1 MSSKAVK
8 KTKVVAKTKDACS
21 VKPVKSVKPKD
32 TTKGRDRRLSD
43 KEFREL
49 EHSVYSE
56 VAEFEGMMFGVLNR
70 HAWAALLKDAVKHHC
85 NALTD
90 EQKTKLE
97 HIIKAYDDVCEGDA
111 IVMTLKVFSEEACRR
126 RRAFAFEDAL
136 REAGG
141 KSTKSQAGKCR
152 SRTTGKVDSHPKA
165 RVRK

>member
-1 MSSKAVK
+1 MSSKAVE
-8 KTKVVAKTKDACS
+8 KTKVVAKTKDARS

-32 TTKGRDRRLSD
+32 VTQCRDRRLSD
-43 KEFREL
+43 KEFMEI

-56 VAEFEGMMFGVLNR
+56 VAEFEGMMSGVLKR
-70 HAWAALLKDAVKHHC
+70 RAWASLLKDAVKHHG

-111 IVMTLKVFSEEACRR
+111 IVMTLKVFSEEACRCR
-126 RRAFAFEDAL
+126 QTFAFEDAR
-136 REAGG
+136 REAECGSP
-141 KSTKSQAGKCR
+141 KSRSGKCR
-152 SRTTGKVDSHPKA
+152 SKATGKGKPHPKA